1 MNAEPVIKGQ
11 ERVRRLEPRPV
22 MRALVCLFIV
32 VLAGP
37 VAAQS
42 FTPDTVDVAAAKKE
56 GAVTWY
62 TSTPVATAQK
72 IATLFQ
78 KETGIRVELFRSGG
92 SAVLRRFL
100 QEIDARRVVADVLT
114 ISDPAAAGALIKR
127 DLFVP
132 FRPRNFDKVP
142 AEVKDARGFHV
153 AQRLNLVGMVART
166 DKGLELPRNWTDLT
180 DAKYQGRMVMADPSY
195 TAIQLM
201 IVGTLSKKYGWEFY
215 QKLRAND
222 IMIVQGHQQV
232 SETLTRGERLL
243 AAEGADQY
251 AWLDRKAGHK
261 VQTIFPADGA
271 FAISAPTAVIKGAP
285 HPNAAKA
292 LAEFMIGDTVQK
304 LFPGEGI
311 YAGRSDVEP
320 PPGNPPL
327 SQIKLIGVDY
337 EHIEKDAAALKKK
350 FNEIYQ

>member
-1 MNAEPVIKGQ
+1 
-11 ERVRRLEPRPV
+11 VRAFV
-22 MRALVCLFIV
+22 V
-32 VLAGP
+32 VLGALALAT
-37 VAAQS
+37 VALAQPAA
-42 FTPDTVDVAAAKKE
+42 FTPDLVDLAAAKKE

-62 TSTPVATAQK
+62 TSTPVEVAQK
-72 IATLFQ
+72 IANLFQ
-78 KETGIRVELFRSGG
+78 EQTGIKVELFRSGG

-114 ISDPAAAGALIKR
+114 ISDPAAAGMLIKR
-127 DLFVP
+127 DLLVP
-132 FRPRNFDKVP
+132 FRPRNFDKVRD
-142 AEVKDARGFHV
+142 EVKDPRGHHI
-153 AQRLNLVGMVART
+153 AQRLNLVGIVVRT
-166 DKGLELPRNWTDLT
+166 DKNVPLPRNWTDLT
-180 DAKYQGRMVMADPSY
+180 DARYKGLMVMPDPSY

-201 IVGTLSKKYGWEFY
+201 VVGTLSRTYGWEFY
-215 QKLRAND
+215 QKLRANE

-232 SETLTRGERLL
+232 SETLTRGERLV

-251 AWLDRKAGHK
+251 AWTDRKAGHK
-261 VQTIFPADGA
+261 VQTIFPTDGA
-271 FAISAPTAVIKGAP
+271 FAIPAPTSVIKGAP

-311 YAGRSDVEP
+311 YAARSDVEP

-327 SQIKLIGVDY
+327 AQIKLMTVDY
-337 EHIEKDAAALKKK
+337 DQVEKDSKALKNK